1 MPTLVTGG
9 TGTVGSEVVRQL
21 AARGE
26 DVRVLVRS
34 EEKGK
39 GLPAGARGVVGDLDD
54 RQSLDRAMQG
64 VDKLFLLTPLSET
77 ETQEGINAVEAAK
90 AAGIRHIVFMSVHNV
105 EKCPEAPHFKS
116 KIDIQAAIEK
126 SGIPYTYIMPN
137 NFYQNDVWFKQ
148 AMLDYGVYPQ
158 PFGDKGLSRVDTRDI
173 AEAVV
178 NALMQPG
185 HAGTR
190 YALVGPDVLTAKQ
203 TASIWGKALG
213 KEITYGGNDLDAWEK
228 QAKQGLPGW
237 MVDDFKIMYAFF
249 QRMGLA
255 ANNDDMAQTRKILGR
270 EPRKFEDYARDI
282 GGAWKQK
289 ES

>member
-1 MPTLVTGG
+1 MPILVTGG

-26 DVRVLVRS
+26 DLRVLVRS
-34 EEKGK
+34 EERSK
-39 GLPAGARGVVGDLDD
+39 GLPVGARGVVGDLDN

-64 VDKLFLLTPLSET
+64 VDKLFLLTPLSQT
-77 ETQEGINAVEAAK
+77 ERQEGINAVDAAK
-90 AAGIRHIVFMSVHNV
+90 AAGIRHIVYMSVQNV

-148 AMLDYGVYPQ
+148 VMLDHGIYPQ
-158 PFGDKGLSRVDTRDI
+158 PFGDTGLSRVDTRDI

-178 NALMQPG
+178 NALTQPG
-185 HAGTR
+185 HTGKR
-190 YALVGPDVLTAKQ
+190 YALVGPDVLTASQ
-203 TASIWGKALG
+203 TASIWGRALN
-213 KEITYGGNDLDAWEK
+213 KEIAYGGDDLDAWEK

-249 QRMGLA
+249 QRKGLA
-255 ANNDDMAQTRKILGR
+255 ATKDDLAQTRQILGR
-270 EPRKFEDYARDI
+270 EPRTFEAFARDN
-282 GGAWKQK
+282 GRAWKQK

>member
-34 EEKGK
+34 EEKAK
-39 GLPAGARGVVGDLDD
+39 GLPARARGVVGNLDD
-54 RQSLDRAMQG
+54 RHSLDRAMQG

-90 AAGIRHIVFMSVHNV
+90 AAGIRHIVFMSVHEV

-126 SGIPYTYIMPN
+126 SGIPYTYVMPN
-137 NFYQNDVWFKQ
+137 NFYQNDVWFRP

-158 PFGDKGLSRVDTRDI
+158 PFGDRGLSRVDTRDI

-178 NALMQPG
+178 HVLTQPG
-185 HAGTR
+185 HAGKR
-190 YALVGPDVLTAKQ
+190 YPLVGPDVLTGKQ

-213 KEITYGGNDLDAWEK
+213 KEIAYGGNDLDAWEK

-237 MVDDFKIMYAFF
+237 MVDDFKIMYDFF
-249 QRMGLA
+249 QRKGLA
-255 ANNDDMAQTRKILGR
+255 ATNDDLAQTRKILGR
-270 EPRKFEDYARDI
+270 EPRKFEDYARENAR
-282 GGAWKQK
+282 AWKQK